1 MQAQAQDRP
10 RFRQDLVAEP
20 VEDGGTRFIDVMD
33 PDSGSVYR
41 FFEVEYSLACAMD
54 GERDVPHIIQWSKD
68 ELGLAPSPAEVR
80 NVIATLGELG
90 FIDRTGDKAGAKPG
104 PGDDMLRPG
113 VVVGEKRPH
122 APVVDFELGNAGA
135 TANAP
140 AAKPLPTSNIELAP
154 GVTAGRPQPAAKQ
167 SHDIALG
174 QPGRSDVSTDLADQ
188 MNVGLD
194 DVKAAVRASQV
205 MKAVDVPPELAAEL
219 ESPANAGRAASP
231 EAMRSA
237 IEPPKPKEIPR
248 ARNTP
253 PPMPVVKPPPNIE
266 VAKPVE
272 APKPAPVAA
281 KPVEAPKPTV
291 KPAAID
297 AHGPTAPIAK
307 VPDAKTA
314 TAKAPPAPAPGT
326 SKTLVVVLVIVA
338 IAAIAFLAYRRFVS
352 SDTASNEPVKPMPVK
367 PAPPAPPP
375 VESEKMATS
384 PEVTNDVKPQGSG
397 TIETLVPDGA
407 VKAGAVIATL
417 AGSKPIQTEVA
428 ALQKDVDK
436 RLPADIDQAQ
446 KDIDA
451 ANAAN
456 NKAQLATAQAKLAE
470 RQKALAD
477 KKAKLDARQ
486 ADLDKLEIKAPN
498 DGTIKATA
506 KVGAKVTPTD
516 AVFSLTQPAVRTVTF
531 KKADGASTGTRVVL
545 VGKADS
551 KHTSCVTTSAD
562 PNAIMIQCPAD
573 AIGEGAE
580 VTYGGIDPSPVP
592 PPATDDTGSAGSAGS
607 AAPAATPPA
616 PKATPPR
623 PAPRPQP
630 KAQPKPAP
638 GSDDS
643 NATPATVPSGDT
655 PVPAGSAQ

>member
-1 MQAQAQDRP
+1 MQAQADRP

-41 FFEVEYSLACAMD
+41 FFDVEYSIACAMD
-54 GERDVPHIIQWSKD
+54 GERDVPGLIQWSRE

-90 FIDRTGDKAGAKPG
+90 FIDHAGAKPA
-104 PGDDMLRPG
+104 PSDDMLRPG

-122 APVVDFELGNAGA
+122 TPVSDFELGNAGA
-135 TANAP
+135 AANAP

-219 ESPANAGRAASP
+219 EA
-231 EAMRSA
+231 
-237 IEPPKPKEIPR
+237 PKKEIPR

-253 PPMPVVKPPPNIE
+253 PPMPVVKPPPGLDI
-266 VAKPVE
+266 AKPAVAAKPAE
-272 APKPAPVAA
+272 APKPVAA
-281 KPVEAPKPTV
+281 KPVEAPKPV
-291 KPAAID
+291 VVAKPAIE
-297 AHGPTAPIAK
+297 AHGATAPIAK
-307 VPDAKTA
+307 APDGKAA
-314 TAKAPPAPAPGT
+314 SAKAPPAPETGT
-326 SKTLVVVLVIVA
+326 SRSLVVVLVIVA
-338 IAAIAFLAYRRFVS
+338 IAAIAFLAYRYFMS
-352 SDTASNEPVKPMPVK
+352 SDTASNEPVKPVPVK
-367 PAPPAPPP
+367 PTPPP
-375 VESEKMATS
+375 PPPIESEKMATS

-407 VKAGAVIATL
+407 VKSGAVIATFS
-417 AGSKPIQTEVA
+417 GSKPIQTEVA
-428 ALQKDVDK
+428 ALDKDVTK
-436 RLPADIDQAQ
+436 RLPAEIDQAQ

-451 ANAAN
+451 ANAAS
-456 NKAQLATAQAKLAE
+456 NKAQLATAQAKLAD

-498 DGTIKATA
+498 DGTIKATS
-506 KVGAKVTPTD
+506 KVGAKVTPND

-531 KKADGASTGTRVVL
+531 KKADGASTGTRVVV

-551 KHTSCVTTSAD
+551 KHTSCITTSAD

-573 AIGEGAE
+573 AIAEGAE
-580 VTYGGIDPSPVP
+580 VTYGGIDPSPAP
-592 PPATDDTGSAGSAGS
+592 PPATDNGSAGS

-616 PKATPPR
+616 PKVAPPR
-623 PAPRPQP
+623 PAPRPTP
-630 KAQPKPAP
+630 KVQPKPAP

-643 NATPATVPSGDT
+643 TATPPTTVPSGDT

>member
-41 FFEVEYSLACAMD
+41 FFDVEYSLACAMD
-54 GERDVPHIIQWSKD
+54 GERDVPGIIQWSKD

-90 FIDRTGDKAGAKPG
+90 FIDKAGGAKPA
-104 PGDDMLRPG
+104 GDDMLRHG

-122 APVVDFELGNAGA
+122 TPVADFELGNAGA
-135 TANAP
+135 SANAP

-154 GVTAGRPQPAAKQ
+154 GVTAGRPQPAPKQ

-174 QPGRSDVSTDLADQ
+174 HPGKSDVSTDLADQ

-219 ESPANAGRAASP
+219 E
-231 EAMRSA
+231 
-237 IEPPKPKEIPR
+237 PPKKEIPR

-253 PPMPVVKPPPNIE
+253 PPMPVVKPPPNVD
-266 VAKPVE
+266 VAKP
-272 APKPAPVAA
+272 AVAA
-281 KPVEAPKPTV
+281 KPVEAPKPAAA
-291 KPAAID
+291 KPAVAEAKKPAID

-314 TAKAPPAPAPGT
+314 TAKAPPAPEAGT
-326 SKTLVVVLVIVA
+326 SKSLVVVLVIVA
-338 IAAIAFLAYRRFVS
+338 IAAIAFLAYRRFMS
-352 SDTASNEPVKPMPVK
+352 SDTASNEPVKPVPVK
-367 PAPPAPPP
+367 PTPPP
-375 VESEKMATS
+375 PPPIESEKMATS

-407 VKAGAVIATL
+407 VKSGAVIATFSG
-417 AGSKPIQTEVA
+417 AKPIQTEVA

-451 ANAAN
+451 ATATN
-456 NKAQLATAQAKLAE
+456 NKAQLATAQAKLAD
-470 RQKALAD
+470 RQKSLAD

-498 DGTIKATA
+498 DGTIKAKS
-506 KVGAKVTPTD
+506 KVGAKVTPAD

-545 VGKADS
+545 IAKTDS
-551 KHTSCVTTSAD
+551 KHTSCITTSAD

-580 VTYGGIDPSPVP
+580 VTYGGIDPSPP
-592 PPATDDTGSAGSAGS
+592 PPATDDTGSAGSATGS
-607 AAPAATPPA
+607 AAAAVTPAPAPA

-623 PAPRPQP
+623 PAPRPTP
-630 KAQPKPAP
+630 KVQPKPAP
-638 GSDDS
+638 GSDDAT
-643 NATPATVPSGDT
+643 ATPASTPSGDT
-655 PVPAGSAQ
+655 PAPAGSAQ